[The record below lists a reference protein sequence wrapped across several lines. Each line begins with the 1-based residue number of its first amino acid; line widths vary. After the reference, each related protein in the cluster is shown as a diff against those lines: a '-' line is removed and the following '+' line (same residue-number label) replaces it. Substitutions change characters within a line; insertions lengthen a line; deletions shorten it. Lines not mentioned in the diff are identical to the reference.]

1 MFQSQPNAQADAQP
15 EMTAIKGEMLKQLNI
30 SSESLIA
37 WLTLPALIGLVGGK
51 ALADGLESLGQA
63 SEEVFRGD
71 RLPLLHFPVAGDAKN
86 EP

>member
-1 MFQSQPNAQADAQP
+1 MFQSQPNAQP
-15 EMTAIKGEMLKQLNI
+15 EMTALKGEMFKQLNI

-51 ALADGLESLGQA
+51 ALADGLKNLGQA

-71 RLPLLHFPVAGDAKN
+71 RLPLLHFPVTGDAA
-86 EP
+86 EQ